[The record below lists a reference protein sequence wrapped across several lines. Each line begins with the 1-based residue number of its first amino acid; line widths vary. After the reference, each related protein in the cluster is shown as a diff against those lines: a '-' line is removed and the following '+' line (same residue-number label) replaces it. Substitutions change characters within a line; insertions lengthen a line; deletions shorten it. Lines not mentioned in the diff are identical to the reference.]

1 VQDSPTHA
9 ELPHTVFG
17 VINRKAAR
25 PAWKVLLAT
34 PVFEREREREREL
47 EIEKDSA
54 ITVRGMESQCGVSE
68 GTI

>member
-1 VQDSPTHA
+1 VQDSPIHA

-34 PVFEREREREREL
+34 PVFGRESVL
-47 EIEKDSA
+47 GIEKDSA
-54 ITVRGMESQCGVSE
+54 ITMRGMGSQCGVNK